1 MTMNQDAPAQ
11 TLEPSSEH
19 TPTRISGKSAR
30 RAATWFNWGNI
41 IAMAIPLPLMIFWAG
56 LSMLVYALNKHHPNP
71 KVGEYTQSA
80 ARRFYA
86 IAGGAVAIAI
96 FAPPSFTFYFVLWA
110 IAATILVPWSLYDLY
125 RIKQDTW
132 EDSFTE
138 PPEIFEDC

>member
-1 MTMNQDAPAQ
+1 MNHDASAE
-11 TLEPSSEH
+11 TFDTNDEH

-41 IAMAIPLPLMIFWAG
+41 VAMIVPLPLAIFWTG

-71 KVGEYTQSA
+71 KVGYYTQWA
-80 ARRFYA
+80 AYRFYGV
-86 IAGGAVAIAI
+86 AGTAMVVAV
-96 FAPPSFTFYFVLWA
+96 FAPPSLTFYLVLWV
-110 IAATILVPWSLYDLY
+110 IAAVILIPWSLYDLY

-138 PPEIFEDC
+138 PPESFEDN